1 MKNETNVQ
9 PTKLSYRKLNTTL
22 YEVELNEN
30 ITEFERTHEDTTET
44 MYSSDRYSN
53 IITVNS
59 NDDII
64 VGLIRLKY
72 SQDDE
77 YALINKGIAN
87 NQDVEYLTYRDY
99 VSECK
104 NLVKL

>member
-1 MKNETNVQ
+1 MKNETTIQ
-9 PTKLSYRKLNTTL
+9 PTRLSYRKLNEIL

-44 MYSSDRYSN
+44 MYSSDRFAN
-53 IITVNS
+53 VVMVEKD
-59 NDDII
+59 DDII

-77 YALINKGIAN
+77 YALINKGIEN

-99 VSECK
+99 VNECK

>member
-1 MKNETNVQ
+1 MKNETTLQ
-9 PTKLSYRKLNTTL
+9 PIRLSYRKLSGNL

-30 ITEFERTHEDTTET
+30 IITEQIQHEDTTET
-44 MYSSDRYSN
+44 IYIRDRYSSVVRVDN
-53 IITVNS
+53 NG
-59 NDDII
+59 DLI

-72 SQDDE
+72 TQDDE

-87 NQDVEYLTYRDY
+87 NQDIDYLAYREY

-104 NLVKL
+104 NKVKL

>member
-1 MKNETNVQ
+1 MKNETTIQ
-9 PTKLSYRKLNTTL
+9 PVKLSYRKLSGSF

-30 ITEFERTHEDTTET
+30 IVQSEQTHEDTTET

>member
-1 MKNETNVQ
+1 MKNETTIQ
-9 PTKLSYRKLNTTL
+9 PIRLSYRKLSGNV

-30 ITEFERTHEDTTET
+30 IVPSEQTNEDITET
-44 MYSSDRYSN
+44 IYTSDRYSN

-72 SQDDE
+72 SINDE
-77 YALINKGIAN
+77 YALLNKGIAN
-87 NQDVEYLTYRDY
+87 NQDVEYIAYRDY
-99 VSECK
+99 VTECK
-104 NLVKL
+104 NIVE